1 MRPCPSGHCRNR
13 RPARKR
19 TNDGRR
25 EITEQLDM
33 DVLLILVIG
42 GESSLAC
49 SGWVNVEHCGTIKI
63 SISIWKEPR
72 IYIYIYIYLMV
83 VICGCLPLCQRER
96 KREGM
101 RARDTKNHWQWKV
114 NRSGLSR

>member
-1 MRPCPSGHCRNR
+1 MLMRPCPSGHCRNR
-13 RPARKR
+13 RPARKP

-33 DVLLILVIG
+33 DVLLILVIAG
-42 GESSLAC
+42 KSSLAC
-49 SGWVNVEHCGTIKI
+49 SGWVNVEYCGTINI
-63 SISIWKEPR
+63 NLER
-72 IYIYIYIYLMV
+72 ATQIYLIV

-101 RARDTKNHWQWKV
+101 RERDTKNHWQWKV